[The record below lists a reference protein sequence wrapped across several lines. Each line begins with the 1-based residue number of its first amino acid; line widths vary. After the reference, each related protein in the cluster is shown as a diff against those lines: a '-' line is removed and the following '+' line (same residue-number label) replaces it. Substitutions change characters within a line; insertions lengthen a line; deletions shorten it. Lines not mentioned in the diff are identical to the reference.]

1 MMETVEDIL
10 NRARGL
16 SPRDRLQIVRD
27 LLLTLESD
35 GEPLSQG
42 DWNAAW
48 LPELEAR
55 LAAYE
60 RGETEASD
68 WQVVMARLRH
78 SARIQ

>member
-35 GEPLSQG
+35 AEPLSQE